1 VEKEIINRIRNN
13 KRKLYKVYNLIKSE
27 VDFETEMIN
36 SDSLLLLGLISKINE
51 DLTDIIYMILDNKN
65 S

>member
-1 VEKEIINRIRNN
+1 VEVVKVEKEIINRIRND

-36 SDSLLLLGLISKINE
+36 SDSLLLLGLNI
-51 DLTDIIYMILDNKN
+51 
-65 S
+65 